1 MQKKNF
7 RKFVGSDDKS
17 GLSMPNFIELSKSL
31 GFSTKVLYQ
40 EKDLEKNL
48 KKIIKSIS
56 PIVCEIKMPSFQE
69 LIPRVQ
75 TQMNKDGSFEPS
87 MIDNMY
93 PFLKKSNLQKIRKKL
108 IS

>member
-1 MQKKNF
+1 
-7 RKFVGSDDKS
+7 
-17 GLSMPNFIELSKSL
+17 
-31 GFSTKVLYQ
+31 
-40 EKDLEKNL
+40 
-48 KKIIKSIS
+48 
-56 PIVCEIKMPSFQE
+56 MPSFQE